1 MPQHSQVDPEFK
13 NEVCGKI
20 DRYIAEHGITDVDAA
35 RILGVRK
42 QMIGP
47 YRRAETLPG
56 TEAIARACVN
66 WNLSFSY
73 QGFEISAATFAP
85 RNGRPAKVPY
95 QLELPFGEPLEFR
108 GVSERVHDVQLTI
121 SLKRVS

>member
-1 MPQHSQVDPEFK
+1 MPRHSQVDPEFK

-20 DRYIAEHGITDVDAA
+20 DRYIAEHGISDVEAA

-42 QMIGP
+42 QMIAP
-47 YRRAETLPG
+47 YRKAETLPG

-73 QGFEISAATFAP
+73 QGIQISAMTFTP
-85 RNGRPAKVPY
+85 RNGRPSKVPH
-95 QLELPFGEPLEFR
+95 QLELPFGEALDFR
-108 GVSERVHDVQLTI
+108 GVSQRVHDVQLTI